1 VAFASLFL
9 RLVFPLEEAGAFARR
24 QIERNIVGIARRI
37 SIVRASPL
45 LRQEAS
51 LSSSGTESLFAGHI
65 VENSEF
71 TDQHA
76 GANQLLER
84 IGVCGYNERSLASPE
99 VPPTQLIK
107 RQKSIQNLSEI
118 DETSEY
124 DFTLRRWS
132 DWAELEHDFGSAA
145 MQRCQRIA
153 LQWPSL
159 WVDAYF
165 ALDSVRKIYD
175 CRSMRSPSALF
186 MVSVK
191 VRHQNPLL

>member
-1 VAFASLFL
+1 MAFASLFL

>member
-1 VAFASLFL
+1 MAFASLFL

-71 TDQHA
+71 NDQHA